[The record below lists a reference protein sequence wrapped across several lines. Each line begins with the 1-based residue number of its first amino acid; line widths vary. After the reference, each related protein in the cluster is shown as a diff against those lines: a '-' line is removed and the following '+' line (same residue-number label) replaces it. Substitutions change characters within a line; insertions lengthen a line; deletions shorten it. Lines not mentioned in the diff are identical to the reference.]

1 MWILEAILEDV
12 YTAYENLPGGRCPL
26 LRDDNGRIPIGS
38 IQKWR
43 NQSYRVAWI
52 LQTFNFGDP
61 KLSASAPPADASS
74 PPEQASPHYQA
85 LARFWVWI
93 WQKDQQTAW
102 NVMVD
107 LLAAMRA
114 AVYGPNLGPQNGTFP
129 TELDGH
135 DMEAGSLCI
144 LDVTISVPIPRDGT
158 VPVDEVQ
165 IASTTTDLKTRIDLH
180 GLDTDPVPAPD
191 LDFTIITDP

>member
-26 LRDDNGRIPIGS
+26 LRTDDGRIPIGS
-38 IQKWR
+38 LQKWR

-52 LQTFNFGDP
+52 LQTFNFGDS

-74 PPEQASPHYQA
+74 PAEQPSPHYQA

-93 WQKDQQTAW
+93 WQKDQETTW

-107 LLAAMRA
+107 LLAAMRS
-114 AVYGPNLGPQNGTFP
+114 AVYGPNLGPQNGTYP

-135 DMEAGSLCI
+135 DMDAGSLCI

-158 VPVDEVQ
+158 VPIEEVT
-165 IASTTTDLKTRIDLH
+165 IASATSDMRARNDLN
-180 GLDTDPVPAPD
+180 GLETDPVPEAD
-191 LDFTIITDP
+191 LDLVIVTNP